1 MSRLGFLA
9 FMGGNRFILLLRV
22 ALVAVIAD
30 LLDEPQLASLI
41 CVGAGLLAYGGALQQ
56 LLVDS
61 NGAEELISVDQPLLE
76 GFFTI

>member
-1 MSRLGFLA
+1 MSGY
-9 FMGGNRFILLLRV
+9 RFVLLLQV
-22 ALVAVIAD
+22 GLVAVVAD

-41 CVGAGLLAYGGALQQ
+41 CVGAGLLAHCGALQQ

-76 GFFTI
+76 GFFPI